1 LAPALYPVSIP
12 THGCA
17 LNLTVQSYLG
27 NLDFGLTAD
36 RKAVPDIGVLA
47 DYLVESYAELK
58 AAALPAKA

>member
-1 LAPALYPVSIP
+1 M
-12 THGCA
+12 
-17 LNLTVQSYLG
+17 QSYLR

-47 DYLVESYAELK
+47 DYLLESYSELK